1 MATKSELKEFKK
13 NQYEG
18 VSSSKL
24 EARIRGKL
32 NALDGTG
39 VGNLERRFKT
49 LSSGAA
55 KRAGQQGE
63 QHERV
68 RRQQL
73 VSLLNRAD
81 RASSRLTKGL
91 TNDKGSGV
99 KVEPTKKVIPEVKK
113 EKGPSFKEAFAAAR
127 KKFIAG
133 GGKASDYTFSWGGK
147 KFHILRGDDKG
158 GSLAEKKKNLLE
170 AIKSGKKVRG
180 S

>member
-1 MATKSELKEFKK
+1 MATKSQLKEFDKK
-13 NQYEG
+13 RYDG
-18 VSSSKL
+18 VSTSKIESRIAAKLKALKDAGQRKTQWESSFNTLK
-24 EARIRGKL
+24 
-32 NALDGTG
+32 NS
-39 VGNLERRFKT
+39 T
-49 LSSGAA
+49 LSS
-55 KRAGQQGE
+55 KKKMLDNMLDKVDRFT
-63 QHERV
+63 
-68 RRQQL
+68 
-73 VSLLNRAD
+73 NR
-81 RASSRLTKGL
+81 LPGG
-91 TNDKGSGV
+91 TNDKSSKVTV
-99 KVEPTKKVIPEVKK
+99 KPTKKVIPEVKK